1 MQPEAPEIEEGA
13 AELRLR
19 CRGWGPG
26 RGELSWSRDGRT
38 LEAADPE
45 GAEPP
50 RIRTEGDQLLI
61 GHPVRSDHAR
71 YTCRVRSPFG
81 HAEAAADV
89 SVFCE
94 SGYASGRG
102 LGSGRSGSR
111 LPGEEGVVGGP
122 VLAGRGGVPGDPNS
136 PGSDP
141 FPHPDGPDPP
151 VIKVSS
157 DRDAT
162 PALYVTKGSN
172 VTLRCTAASRPPADI
187 AWSLAD
193 PTEAAVPAGPRLL
206 LPAVGPG
213 HAGAYACLAANPR
226 TGRRRRSL
234 LNLTVAGERGRSG
247 LR

>member
-1 MQPEAPEIEEGA
+1 MLEVQSSRVV
-13 AELRLR
+13 AE
-19 CRGWGPG
+19 
-26 RGELSWSRDGRT
+26 SRVTPT
-38 LEAADPE
+38 L
-45 GAEPP
+45 
-50 RIRTEGDQLLI
+50 
-61 GHPVRSDHAR
+61 PVPTPS
-71 YTCRVRSPFG
+71 
-81 HAEAAADV
+81 
-89 SVFCE
+89 
-94 SGYASGRG
+94 
-102 LGSGRSGSR
+102 
-111 LPGEEGVVGGP
+111 
-122 VLAGRGGVPGDPNS
+122 
-136 PGSDP
+136 
-141 FPHPDGPDPP
+141 PHPDGPDLP

-234 LNLTVAGERGRSG
+234 LNLTVAGELAREGRSG
-247 LR
+247 LRRGGGAAAEGRGQQGREETPRKRGGDARDKRRGRRGPAGLAPLGEEGHERGGGQIPGPGAISTN

>member
-1 MQPEAPEIEEGA
+1 MQPEAPETEEGA

-19 CRGWGPG
+19 CVGWRPG
-26 RGELSWSRDGRT
+26 CGALSWSRDGRA

-50 RIRTEGDQLLI
+50 RIRSEGDQLLI
-61 GHPVRSDHAR
+61 ARPVRGDHAR

-94 SGYASGRG
+94 WGDASSGAG
-102 LGSGRSGSR
+102 
-111 LPGEEGVVGGP
+111 PWGG
-122 VLAGRGGVPGDPNS
+122 GRGGVPRDPGS
-136 PGSDP
+136 RGSDP
-141 FPHPDGPDPP
+141 PRPDGPDPP
-151 VIKVSS
+151 VIAVSS
-157 DRDAT
+157 DRDAA
-162 PALYVTKGSN
+162 PALYVTAGSN
-172 VTLRCTAASRPPADI
+172 VTLRCAAASRPPADI

-193 PTEAAVPAGPRLL
+193 PAEAAVPAGPRLL

-234 LNLTVAGERGRSG
+234 LNLTVAGERTPAARSRG
-247 LR
+247 